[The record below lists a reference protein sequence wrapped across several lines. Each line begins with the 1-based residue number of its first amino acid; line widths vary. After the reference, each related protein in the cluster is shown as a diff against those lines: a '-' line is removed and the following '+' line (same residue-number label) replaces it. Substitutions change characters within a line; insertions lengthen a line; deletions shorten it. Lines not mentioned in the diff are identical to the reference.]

1 MFGWTRRKSPGAH
14 QLYHK
19 KGCYPFNLPSVHG
32 REVKIAYK
40 IKLRDFLAE
49 RYPEEFEL

>member
-1 MFGWTRRKSPGAH
+1 M
-14 QLYHK
+14 YHK
-19 KGCYPFNLPSVHG
+19 KGDYPFNLPTVSG
-32 REVKIAYK
+32 RAVKKEYK